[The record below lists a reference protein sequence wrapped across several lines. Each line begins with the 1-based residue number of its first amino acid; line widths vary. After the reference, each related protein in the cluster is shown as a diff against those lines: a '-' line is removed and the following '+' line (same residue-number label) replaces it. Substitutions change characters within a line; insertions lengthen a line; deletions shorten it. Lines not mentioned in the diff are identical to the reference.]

1 MFDSI
6 LAFFDKTWVKVVAW
20 IGLFLNAAVLIL
32 GGTGTADIDAG
43 VKLVFGII
51 EAIGLAIAFVVKM
64 LKKKQKTAS
73 K

>member
-6 LAFFDKTWVKVVAW
+6 LAFFDKTWVKVVGW
-20 IGLFLNAAVLIL
+20 IGLFICAAILIL
-32 GGTGTADIDAG
+32 GGAGTADIDAG

-51 EAIGLAIAFVVKM
+51 EAIGLAIAFIVKM
-64 LKKKQKTAS
+64 LKKKQNTAS

>member
-6 LAFFDKTWVKVVAW
+6 LAFFDKTWVKVVGW
-20 IGLFLNAAVLIL
+20 IGLFLSAAILIL
-32 GGTGTADIDAG
+32 
-43 VKLVFGII
+43 FGII

>member
-1 MFDSI
+1 MLNSI
-6 LAFFDKTWVKVVAW
+6 LAFFDKTWVKVVGW
-20 IGLFLNAAVLIL
+20 IGLFLSAAILIL

-51 EAIGLAIAFVVKM
+51 EAIGLAIAFIVKM
-64 LKKKQKTAS
+64 LKKKQNTTS